1 MDCVLRQR
9 GGMCGHALR
18 SISLLLYLRAYIPR
32 GVAGFPGSQYKPVV
46 KILQNWGP
54 LFFPPRQL
62 WRMQEKT
69 DTSATG
75 ADSMSWH
82 VYSLDV
88 PPAQNY

>member
-1 MDCVLRQR
+1 MVTPYDPSHSCHTSGVSN
-9 GGMCGHALR
+9 M
-18 SISLLLYLRAYIPR
+18 AYIPR

-54 LFFPPRQL
+54 LFFLSRQL